1 MHGDFSKL
9 NITRVGSNITFSSLK
24 KIGAGILSSFQGL
37 IRDFELRHHD
47 APVTGSIDALL
58 LTMVLHAEYGGH
70 TLGITD
76 ADLKTSD
83 RDEFF
88 STIIGGKNPRND
100 VAVVSTRKLAPPQI
114 STDSD
119 YELFIGRT
127 LKVSLHEIGHNFG
140 LTDHAAY
147 RRAPDGAL
155 CPMSRGEFNKFGYK
169 GYVEAVVDGRGFRFC
184 AECADFLK
192 QAYGLRAAW
201 TRLVSDRLSDT
212 VSGPAWQAA
221 VRAVEGDPGPDGV
234 SGRDEPSNRRPAAH
248 RGIPAPRRNPSQC
261 PPGTCAN

>member
-1 MHGDFSKL
+1 MHGNFSKL
-9 NITRVGSNITFSSLK
+9 NIARVGSNITFTSLK
-24 KIGAGILSSFQGL
+24 QIGVGILSSFEGL

-47 APVTGSIDALL
+47 APVIESIDALL
-58 LTMVLHAEYGGH
+58 LTIVLHEEYGGH

-88 STIIGGKNPRND
+88 NTIIGGKNPKND

-114 STDSD
+114 NSDSE
-119 YELFIGRT
+119 YELFIART

-147 RRAPDGAL
+147 RHAPDGAL

-169 GYVEAVVDGRGFRFC
+169 GYVQAVVDGRGFRFC
-184 AECADFLK
+184 DQCTVFLK
-192 QAYGLRAAW
+192 QAYGFRPPW
-201 TRLVSDRLSDT
+201 GRLAGDRLIET
-212 VSGPAWQAA
+212 V
-221 VRAVEGDPGPDGV
+221 
-234 SGRDEPSNRRPAAH
+234 H
-248 RGIPAPRRNPSQC
+248 
-261 PPGTCAN
+261 